1 MALATVIWT
10 TEMIFSDAVE
20 IMLPYLNLGKDMRKY
35 LVDQMDKYVRLVS
48 NYLLSIF
55 LPTSLFR
62 LALLITN

>member
-1 MALATVIWT
+1 
-10 TEMIFSDAVE
+10 MIFSDAVE
-20 IMLPYLNLGKDMRKY
+20 IMLPYLNLGKDLRNC
-35 LVDQMDKYVRLVS
+35 LVDQMDKCVRLVS

>member
-1 MALATVIWT
+1 MTLATVIWT

-20 IMLPYLNLGKDMRKY
+20 IMLPYLNLGKDMRKC
-35 LVDQMDKYVRLVS
+35 LVDQMDKCVRLVS

-62 LALLITN
+62 FASLITN